1 MSKHLIP
8 WGKLVFPE
16 DESRITLP
24 FSRELC
30 IRRIRNE
37 THIKLEKERAREF
50 FRFIT
55 GPEASL
61 FLEPGLPDLPM
72 VIKPSVSLAILPGKK
87 LETLVEVPLIIKVMA
102 GTEKKKDQL
111 IEFPVRE
118 LSRSFFGNPD
128 SGEIAYFLESPLLN
142 RVEEYDQID
151 SSVYCPMTI
160 SNRSDQNLDFDRM
173 IFRVPYLSLYYGEK
187 NLYSNPAVITFRGQ
201 DQISQVTFR
210 KNAPQLEP
218 DMKLASA
225 PRISEEKGLLK
236 RSFYFIKTLYNG

>member
-8 WGKLVFPE
+8 WGKLVFQ
-16 DESRITLP
+16 DETRITLP
-24 FSRELC
+24 FSRELF
-30 IRRIRNE
+30 IRRMGNE
-37 THIKLEKERAREF
+37 THLHLEKEGEDEV

-55 GPEASL
+55 GQDASL
-61 FLEPGLPDLPM
+61 YLEPGLPDLPM
-72 VIKPSVSLAILPGKK
+72 VIKPSISLAILPGKK
-87 LETLVEVPLIIKVMA
+87 LETLVEVPVIVKVMA

-111 IEFPVRE
+111 IEFPVKD

-142 RVEEYDQID
+142 RVDEYEQID

-187 NLYSNPAVITFRGQ
+187 TLYSTPAVITFRGQ
-201 DQISQVTFR
+201 DQISQVSFK
-210 KNAPQLEP
+210 KNPPQYEP
-218 DMKLASA
+218 DMKLASS